1 MSSIVA
7 YWVKYHEKFLTALG
21 EHLYIVLLTLVLSLA
36 LAAVLTILIRN
47 HPRLSNAL
55 VQFFGAV
62 YSIPSL
68 ALFALLIPISGLGLK
83 TAVPVLVVYNQFL
96 LLRNILEGLNGVD
109 RSMLESARGM
119 GMTDWQVLTK
129 VQLPLAMPMVIAGL
143 RLAAIST
150 IGIGTIAATINAGGL
165 GTILMEGLRTMN
177 LAKLL
182 GGTLLCTLI
191 ALVTNSL
198 LKALENHLWKR
209 QGRDQQEVS

>member
-1 MSSIVA
+1 MRDIVA
-7 YWVKYHEKFLTALG
+7 YWGKYHEKFLTALG
-21 EHLYIVLLTLVLSLA
+21 EHVAIVLLTLVISLV
-36 LAAVLTILIRN
+36 LAAVLTLLIRN
-47 HPRLSNAL
+47 HPRFSNGV

-83 TAVPVLVVYNQFL
+83 TAIPVLVVYNQFL
-96 LLRNILEGLNGVD
+96 LLRNILEGLDGVD
-109 RSMLESARGM
+109 RSMLEAARGM
-119 GMTDWQVLTK
+119 GMTDQQVLTR

-165 GTILMEGLRTMN
+165 GAILMEGLRTMN

-198 LKALENHLWKR
+198 LKALENHLWKK
-209 QGRDQQEVS
+209 QGRDRQEPA